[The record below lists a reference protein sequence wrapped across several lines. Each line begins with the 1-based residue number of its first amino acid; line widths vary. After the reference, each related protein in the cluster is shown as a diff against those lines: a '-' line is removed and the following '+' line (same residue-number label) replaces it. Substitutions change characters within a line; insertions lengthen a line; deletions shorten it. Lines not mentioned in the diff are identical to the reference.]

1 MSTAVGD
8 EGGFAPNLS
17 SNEEALQILIDAI
30 EKAGL
35 TPGEDISLALDVA
48 STEFFQKGIYRI
60 EAENL
65 SLNSEEMIAYL
76 AALCDKYPICSIEDG
91 MAEED
96 WEGWSELTKELG
108 DKTQL
113 VGDDLFVT
121 NSLRL
126 ERGIAN
132 GVANS
137 ILIKVNQIG
146 TLTETLEAV
155 EIAMSAGYT
164 AIISHR

>member
-65 SLNSEEMIAYL
+65 SLNSLEYSGS
-76 AALCDKYPICSIEDG
+76 DTK
-91 MAEED
+91 
-96 WEGWSELTKELG
+96 LT
-108 DKTQL
+108 
-113 VGDDLFVT
+113 
-121 NSLRL
+121 
-126 ERGIAN
+126 
-132 GVANS
+132 
-137 ILIKVNQIG
+137 
-146 TLTETLEAV
+146 
-155 EIAMSAGYT
+155 
-164 AIISHR
+164 